1 MSILEIKSQILKETE
16 SEVQDILNKAE
27 IESRLIV
34 EDAKKKAE
42 LLLEEKKQKRAKEEL
57 AKERAELAILRI
69 GQKSELVKLK
79 SQWLDRAFEE
89 ASKRLNEMAKDADS
103 ASYKQFVT
111 GLVVE
116 GALRMKGS
124 KFTIQADS
132 KTADLIKKNLK
143 TISRMISDSKKAEV
157 DLQMDVNPTTSVGV
171 IIQSADRRQYYN
183 NTLEARL
190 SDVRRRLSGE
200 LYSLLFKE
208 GE

>member
-1 MSILEIKSQILKETE
+1 
-16 SEVQDILNKAE
+16 
-27 IESRLIV
+27 
-34 EDAKKKAE
+34 
-42 LLLEEKKQKRAKEEL
+42 
-57 AKERAELAILRI
+57 
-69 GQKSELVKLK
+69 
-79 SQWLDRAFEE
+79 
-89 ASKRLNEMAKDADS
+89 
-103 ASYKQFVT
+103 
-111 GLVVE
+111 
-116 GALRMKGS
+116 MKGS

-157 DLQMDVNPTTSVGV
+157 DLQMDVNPTASVGV

-200 LYSLLFKE
+200 LYSLLFSE